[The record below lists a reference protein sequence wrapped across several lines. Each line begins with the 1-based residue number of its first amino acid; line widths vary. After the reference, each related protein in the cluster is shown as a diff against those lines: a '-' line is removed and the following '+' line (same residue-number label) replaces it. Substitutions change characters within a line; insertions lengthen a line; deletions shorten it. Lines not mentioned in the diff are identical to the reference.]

1 MRVLVIGAG
10 GVGSAVAEEFDAVPF
25 LDKLAE
31 LGAPH
36 GVDERDPAD
45 PLRCRR

>member
-1 MRVLVIGAG
+1 
-10 GVGSAVAEEFDAVPF
+10 VPF

-36 GVDERDPAD
+36 GVDEREPAD
-45 PLRCRR
+45 PLSRR